1 VTFGQIIDATNN
13 ELVGLNKVGRARK
26 SIYDW
31 HRIVPWKILFIGTRA
46 ATELIMQKISFVIA
60 FLVAL
65 AAPAL
70 AQKAQIEAVNAKWV
84 ELFNKGDFGGI
95 AELYTADAIAFPPGS
110 PMVRGK
116 AAIGAMWKGL
126 AEQAGNPKV
135 VTLEVKRLGPGAAR
149 EVGTFSLTTKG
160 SSPKE
165 ISGKYLVVWER
176 VRGQWKLAADIWN
189 DGK

>member
-1 VTFGQIIDATNN
+1 MRRSV
-13 ELVGLNKVGRARK
+13 L
-26 SIYDW
+26 
-31 HRIVPWKILFIGTRA
+31 
-46 ATELIMQKISFVIA
+46 VIA
-60 FLVAL
+60 ILISLVV
-65 AAPAL
+65 PAV
-70 AQKAQIEAVNAKWV
+70 AQKAQIEAVNAKWM

-95 AELYTADAIAFPPGS
+95 AELYTLDAIAFPPGS
-110 PMVRGK
+110 AMARGK

-126 AEQAGNPKV
+126 AEKAGNPKV
-135 VTLEVKRLGPGAAR
+135 ITLEVKRLGPAAAR
-149 EVGTFSLTTKG
+149 EIGTFSLTTKG

>member
-1 VTFGQIIDATNN
+1 MCRSV
-13 ELVGLNKVGRARK
+13 L
-26 SIYDW
+26 
-31 HRIVPWKILFIGTRA
+31 
-46 ATELIMQKISFVIA
+46 VIA
-60 FLVAL
+60 ILISLVV
-65 AAPAL
+65 PAV
-70 AQKAQIEAVNAKWV
+70 AQKAQIEAVNAKWM

-95 AELYTADAIAFPPGS
+95 AELYTVDAIAFPPGS
-110 PMVRGK
+110 AMARGK

-135 VTLEVKRLGPGAAR
+135 ITLEVKRLGPAAAR
-149 EVGTFSLTTKG
+149 EIGTFSLTTKG
-160 SSPKE
+160 PSPKE